1 VHLIA
6 SVDHVNAPLLWSKRE
21 AAKFNWIYQKAVTFA
36 PYAMET
42 ANDPQLLAS
51 KGEERHVR
59 GAANVLK
66 SLTRNA
72 RIIYRI
78 IAEAQIAE
86 NGQGLTFPQLFQA
99 SRESFLVTA
108 ELALRGVLTEFT
120 DHELIRIKKVSDG
133 GEDLITVPMDN
144 NALEQLI
151 EDECEEINNFF

>member
-1 VHLIA
+1 M
-6 SVDHVNAPLLWSKRE
+6 
-21 AAKFNWIYQKAVTFA
+21 TFA
-36 PYAMET
+36 PYAKET

-72 RIIYRI
+72 RIIFRI
-78 IAEAQIAE
+78 IAEAQISE
-86 NGQGLTFPQLFQA
+86 NGQGLTFPQLFMA

-144 NALEQLI
+144 AALEQLI